1 MSIRS
6 RARRSKLALLLLAV
20 VGISALAGCG
30 KDAAKPAPAAAPA
43 RDPSQVKVDAELL
56 KRLQVAPV
64 VPVEIQEYFRVAGS
78 VQVDEDRV
86 ARIGSS
92 VTGRITDAPGS
103 LGLNVRS
110 GQTLATLDSAELAAA
125 QRNFLK
131 AGLDLELVQRAVER
145 ARLLVN
151 ADVIGSAELQRRE
164 NEQFSA
170 EAELRTA
177 RGNLLL
183 LGMSGVAI
191 EKLESTRA
199 ISPVISITSKLSGT
213 VIERRVTV
221 GQVVQP
227 ADQLFTVAD
236 LSQVWVVSEVPE
248 EQAYAV
254 RIGDFVEVEIPALRD
269 RRLPGKVTFIGNT
282 VNPETRTI
290 TVRTVLANEDRSIK
304 PAMLATMSIR
314 EPMRR
319 ALAVPATAA
328 VREGN
333 RDHVFVQVKPDLFQL
348 RPLTLGPESNNGL
361 RPVLGGLTEGE
372 RVVVDGAFHLN
383 NERNRQ

>member
-1 MSIRS
+1 MSIRPEG
-6 RARRSKLALLLLAV
+6 RRWTAAVLMLA
-20 VGISALAGCG
+20 GIGLSTLAGCSRE
-30 KDAAKPAPAAAPA
+30 DARPAPTAAPA
-43 RDPSQVKVDAELL
+43 RDPMHVKADGELL
-56 KRLQVAPV
+56 KRLQVAPAAR
-64 VPVEIQEYFRVAGS
+64 VEIQEYIRVAGS

-92 VTGRITDAPGS
+92 VTGRITDAPGT
-103 LGLNVRS
+103 LGLDVRA
-110 GQTLATLDSAELAAA
+110 GQMLATLDSAELAAA

-170 EAELRTA
+170 EAELRTT

-183 LGMSGVAI
+183 LGMSGQAI
-191 EKLESTRA
+191 ERLENTRA
-199 ISPVISITSKLSGT
+199 ISPVISIASKLSGT
-213 VIERRVTV
+213 VIERRVTI

-227 ADQLFTVAD
+227 ADQLFTIAD

-248 EQAYAV
+248 EQAFGV
-254 RIGDFVEVEIPALRD
+254 RVGDPVEVSIPALRD
-269 RRLPGKVTFIGNT
+269 RRLDGKVTFVGNT

-290 TVRTVLANEDRSIK
+290 TVRTVLPNADRSIK
-304 PAMLATMSIR
+304 PAMLASMAIR
-314 EPMRR
+314 EPVRR
-319 ALAVPATAA
+319 ALALPAAA
-328 VREGN
+328 VVREGN
-333 RDHVFVQVKPDLFQL
+333 RDHVFVQAKAGLFHL
-348 RPLTLGPESNNGL
+348 RPVTLGPESNNGL
-361 RPVLGGLTEGE
+361 RPVLGGLSEGE
-372 RVVVDGAFHLN
+372 PVVVDGAFHLN

>member
-1 MSIRS
+1 MSIRPEGRL
-6 RARRSKLALLLLAV
+6 RAGALLLACVAISMLA
-20 VGISALAGCG
+20 ACG
-30 KDAAKPAPAAAPA
+30 REAAKPAPAAAVV
-43 RDPSQVKVDAELL
+43 RDPMHVKADTELL
-56 KRLQVAPV
+56 KRLQVALAAR
-64 VPVEIQEYFRVAGS
+64 VEIQEYFRVAGS

-103 LGLNVRS
+103 LGLDVRA

-170 EAELRTA
+170 EAELRTT
-177 RGNLLL
+177 RGNLLI
-183 LGMSGVAI
+183 LGMSGQAI
-191 EKLESTRA
+191 ERLENTRA
-199 ISPVISITSKLSGT
+199 ISPVISIASKLSGT

-227 ADQLFTVAD
+227 ADQLFTIAD
-236 LSQVWVVSEVPE
+236 LSQVWVVSDVPE
-248 EQAYAV
+248 EQAYGV
-254 RIGDFVEVEIPALRD
+254 RVGDPVEVVILALRD
-269 RRLPGKVTFIGNT
+269 RRLGGKVTFVGNT

-290 TVRTVLANEDRSIK
+290 TVRTVLANADRSIK
-304 PAMLATMSIR
+304 PSMLASMAIR
-314 EPMRR
+314 EPLRR
-319 ALAVPATAA
+319 ALAVPAAA
-328 VREGN
+328 VVRDGN
-333 RDHVFVQVKPDLFQL
+333 RDHVFVQAKPGLFHL
-348 RPLTLGPESNNGL
+348 RPVNLGPESNNGL

-372 RVVVDGAFHLN
+372 LVVVDGAFHLN

>member
-1 MSIRS
+1 VAGDAAMPAAIL
-6 RARRSKLALLLLAV
+6 LALAIVL
-20 VGISALAGCG
+20 GGCG
-30 KDAAKPAPAAAPA
+30 KEAPAPAPVAAPA
-43 RDPSQVKVDAELL
+43 PDPTLVRADAELV
-56 KRLQVAPV
+56 KRLKVAPV
-64 VPVEIQEYFRVAGS
+64 EQTEIQEYFRVAGS
-78 VQVDEDRV
+78 VQVDEGRV

-92 VTGRITDAPGS
+92 VIGRITDAPAA
-103 LGLNVRS
+103 LGANVRA

-145 ARLLVN
+145 AKLLVT
-151 ADVIGSAELQRRE
+151 ADVIGSAELQKRE

-177 RGNLLL
+177 RGNLLI
-183 LGMSGVAI
+183 LGMSGQAI
-191 EKLESTRA
+191 ERLENTRA

-227 ADQLFTVAD
+227 ADPLFTVAD

-248 EQAYAV
+248 EQAYGVAV
-254 RIGDFVEVEIPALRD
+254 GEPVEVEIPALRD
-269 RRLPGKVTFIGNT
+269 RRLAGRVTFVGNT

-304 PAMLATMSIR
+304 PAMLATMAIR

-319 ALAVPATAA
+319 ALAVPSAA
-328 VREGN
+328 VVREGN
-333 RDHVFVQVKPDLFQL
+333 RDHVFVQVAPGQFRL
-348 RPLTLGPESNNGL
+348 RVVTLGAESSNRL
-361 RPVLGGLTEGE
+361 RPVLAGVNEGE
-372 RVVVDGAFHLN
+372 SVVVDGAFHLN

>member
-1 MSIRS
+1 MSIRPEG
-6 RARRSKLALLLLAV
+6 RRWTAAMLM
-20 VGISALAGCG
+20 LAGIGLSTLGGCSRE
-30 KDAAKPAPAAAPA
+30 DARPAPAAAPA
-43 RDPSQVKVDAELL
+43 RDPMHVKAEDELL
-56 KRLQVAPV
+56 KRLQVAPAV
-64 VPVEIQEYFRVAGS
+64 RVEIQEYIRVAGS

-92 VTGRITDAPGS
+92 VTGRITDAPGT
-103 LGLNVRS
+103 LGLDVRA
-110 GQTLATLDSAELAAA
+110 GQMLATLDSAELAAA

-170 EAELRTA
+170 EAELRTT

-183 LGMSGVAI
+183 LGMSGQAI
-191 EKLESTRA
+191 ERLENTRA
-199 ISPVISITSKLSGT
+199 ISPVISIASKLSGT
-213 VIERRVTV
+213 VIERRVTI

-227 ADQLFTVAD
+227 ADQLFTIAD

-248 EQAYAV
+248 EQAFGV
-254 RIGDFVEVEIPALRD
+254 RVGDPVEVSIPALRD
-269 RRLPGKVTFIGNT
+269 RRLDGKVTFVGNT

-290 TVRTVLANEDRSIK
+290 TVRTVLPNADRSIK
-304 PAMLATMSIR
+304 PAMLASMAIR
-314 EPMRR
+314 EPVRR
-319 ALAVPATAA
+319 ALAVPAAA
-328 VREGN
+328 VVREGN
-333 RDHVFVQVKPDLFQL
+333 RDHVFVQAKASLFHL
-348 RPLTLGPESNNGL
+348 RPVTLGPESNNGL
-361 RPVLGGLTEGE
+361 RPVLGGLSEGE
-372 RVVVDGAFHLN
+372 PVVVDGAFHLN